1 MKTVRTLL
9 YVFSALFMLSV
20 VFVFL
25 PWDWLNAFMALFGEY
40 VYPDDSLVQYTVRM
54 MLALVFWF
62 GVRMAAAIYR
72 AENNSLFLLILGL
85 TFLSL
90 APVTVG
96 LVWVYQLP
104 LLFYSDA
111 VSSVVVGVLFLV
123 YRWQFTSHGV
133 TRAGKSHQRGS
144 RDGR

>member
-25 PWDWLNAFMALFGEY
+25 PWDWLNAFIALFGEY
-40 VYPDDSLVQYTVRM
+40 AYPDDPLVQYTFRTM
-54 MLALVFWF
+54 MVLVFWF
-62 GVRMAAAIYR
+62 GVLMAAAVYR
-72 AENNSLFLLILGL
+72 AGNDPLLLLILGL

-90 APVTVG
+90 APVAVG
-96 LVWVYQLP
+96 LVWVYRLP
-104 LLFYSDA
+104 PIFYSDA

-123 YRWQFTSHGV
+123 YRRQVTSRGASA
-133 TRAGKSHQRGS
+133 AG
-144 RDGR
+144 

>member
-9 YVFSALFMLSV
+9 YVFSALSMLSA

-62 GVRMAAAIYR
+62 GVLMAAAIYR

-133 TRAGKSHQRGS
+133 TRAGKRHQRGS

>member
-1 MKTVRTLL
+1 
-9 YVFSALFMLSV
+9 
-20 VFVFL
+20 
-25 PWDWLNAFMALFGEY
+25 
-40 VYPDDSLVQYTVRM
+40 M
-54 MLALVFWF
+54 MLALAFWI
-62 GVRMAAAIYR
+62 GVLMAAAVYR
-72 AENNSLFLLILGL
+72 AENDPLFLLILGL

-123 YRWQFTSHGV
+123 YRGQVTSRGASTAGTVLEQMSGPNCRAVPDVRLCEDFVCFTPE
-133 TRAGKSHQRGS
+133 T
-144 RDGR
+144 GRKPRWVITTAFDPKRTFP

>member
-20 VFVFL
+20 VFVFA
-25 PWDWLNAFMALFGEY
+25 PWDWLNAFMALFVEY
-40 VYPDDSLVQYTVRM
+40 VYPDDPLVQYTFRL
-54 MLALVFWF
+54 MLALAFWI
-62 GVRMAAAIYR
+62 GVLMAVAVYQ
-72 AENNSLFLLILGL
+72 AENNPLFLLILGL

-123 YRWQFTSHGV
+123 YRGQVTSRGASASDV
-133 TRAGKSHQRGS
+133 NPAAG
-144 RDGR
+144 

>member
-25 PWDWLNAFMALFGEY
+25 PWDWLNAFIALFGEFA
-40 VYPDDSLVQYTVRM
+40 YPDDPLVQYTVRM
-54 MLALVFWF
+54 MMALVFWF
-62 GVRMAAAIYR
+62 GVLMAASIYW
-72 AENNSLFLLILGL
+72 AENNPLFLLILGL

-90 APVTVG
+90 APVSVG

-123 YRWQFTSHGV
+123 YRWQVTSRGASAADV
-133 TRAGKSHQRGS
+133 NPAAG
-144 RDGR
+144 

>member
-25 PWDWLNAFMALFGEY
+25 PWDWLNAFMAFFGEY
-40 VYPDDSLVQYTVRM
+40 VYPDDPLVQYTVRM
-54 MLALVFWF
+54 MLALAFWF
-62 GVRMAAAIYR
+62 GVLMAAAVDR
-72 AENNSLFLLILGL
+72 ADSLFLLILGL

-90 APVTVG
+90 APVTAG
-96 LVWVYQLP
+96 MVWVYQLP

-123 YRWQFTSHGV
+123 YRRQVTSRGASAAV
-133 TRAGKSHQRGS
+133 VNPAAG
-144 RDGR
+144 